1 MDFFLTL
8 QNVSVL
14 FLLIVIGY
22 GVGKL
27 NIVDE
32 NGQRQLTQLILKVTM
47 PATIILAM
55 QIKLE
60 QERINT
66 MLQILLIMVICYTII
81 TLYAYLIT
89 RRYPLKENQKD
100 VHMVGLM
107 LSNTSFMGYPIVL
120 SLLGQEALFYAV
132 IAGGLVFE
140 IVSWTLGTMII
151 ARTSENVEGGS
162 NIKKALLSPGV
173 VSIVIGMFFF
183 LTQIPIP
190 EPVNSTMRMLGQIS
204 SPGAMLVVGLMLSRS
219 NIKEALQNKTLYLT
233 SLIKLVVTP
242 LLILLT
248 LRALGITGIRQ
259 VIPVL
264 MLSMPT
270 ATYVAMFSANLG
282 NDGKMA
288 SHLVFLT
295 SLFSVITIPIIAS
308 LVQL

>member
-22 GVGKL
+22 IVGKL
-27 NIVDE
+27 KIVDE
-32 NGQRQLTQLILKVTM
+32 SGQKQLTQLILKVTM

-55 QIKLE
+55 QIELE
-60 QERINT
+60 QERIST
-66 MLQILLIMVICYTII
+66 MLQILLIMVISYTLI
-81 TLYAYLIT
+81 TLMAYLVT
-89 RRYPLKENQKD
+89 RRYPLKKNQQD

-120 SLLGQEALFYAV
+120 ALLGPEALFYAV

-140 IVSWTLGTMII
+140 IVSWTIGTMLI
-151 ARTSENVEGGS
+151 ARTSKKFKNGS
-162 NIKKALLSPGV
+162 SLKSAIINPGV
-173 VSIVIGMFFF
+173 ISILIGLFFF
-183 LTQIPIP
+183 LTQLQIP

-219 NIKEALQNKTLYLT
+219 NIKEALQNKTLYIT
-233 SLIKLVVTP
+233 AAIKLVVTP
-242 LLILLT
+242 LLILVT
-248 LRALGITGIRQ
+248 LSSLGITGIRQ

-264 MLSMPT
+264 MLAMPT
-270 ATYVAMFSANLG
+270 ATYVAMFASNLG
-282 NDGKMA
+282 NDHKMA

>member
-14 FLLIVIGY
+14 FLLIIVGY
-22 GVGKL
+22 IVGKL
-27 NIVDE
+27 KIVDE
-32 NGQRQLTQLILKVTM
+32 NGQKQLTQLILKVTM

-66 MLQILLIMVICYTII
+66 MLQILLIMVICYTLI
-81 TLYAYLIT
+81 TLFAYFVT
-89 RRYPLKENQKD
+89 RRYPLADNQKD

-120 SLLGQEALFYAV
+120 ALLGPEALFYAV
-132 IAGGLVFE
+132 IAAGLVFE
-140 IVSWTLGTMII
+140 IVSWTIGTMII
-151 ARTSENVEGGS
+151 GRTSTQQSSS
-162 NIKKALLSPGV
+162 NLKNALLNPGV
-173 VSIVIGMFFF
+173 ISIAIGLIFF
-183 LTQIPIP
+183 LTQMSIP
-190 EPVNSTMRMLGQIS
+190 EPINSTMRMLGQVS

-219 NIKEALQNKTLYLT
+219 NIKEALANKTLYIT
-233 SLIKLVVTP
+233 AAIKLLVTP
-242 LLILLT
+242 LLILFT
-248 LRALGITGIRQ
+248 LRFLGITGIRQ

-288 SHLVFLT
+288 SHLVFVT
-295 SLFSVITIPIIAS
+295 SLFSVLTIPIIAS

>member
-22 GVGKL
+22 VVGKL

-32 NGQRQLTQLILKVTM
+32 IGQKQLTQLILKVTM

-60 QERINT
+60 KERIET
-66 MLQILLIMVICYTII
+66 MLQILLIMVICYVLI
-81 TLYAYLIT
+81 TLMAYFVT
-89 RRYPLKENQKD
+89 RQYRLKDNQKD

-120 SLLGQEALFYAV
+120 ALLGQEALFYAV

-151 ARTSENVEGGS
+151 GRTSQSTSSSS

-173 VSIVIGMFFF
+173 ISIVIGLFFF
-183 LTQIPIP
+183 LTQIQIPDPI
-190 EPVNSTMRMLGQIS
+190 NSTMRMLGQIS

-219 NIKEALQNKTLYLT
+219 NIKEALMNKTLYIT
-233 SLIKLVVTP
+233 AVIKLVVTP
-242 LLILLT
+242 VLILLT
-248 LRALGITGIRQ
+248 LRLLGITGIRQ

-264 MLSMPT
+264 MLAMPT

-295 SLFSVITIPIIAS
+295 SLLSVLTIPIIAS
-308 LVQL
+308 FVQL